1 MIHTVRGH
9 DVQGVD
15 AAESA
20 GAEAE
25 AAGAEAEAAGAE
37 GDLEFLFI

>member
-1 MIHTVRGH
+1 MIHTEPVH

-15 AAESA
+15 AAGSA

-25 AAGAEAEAAGAE
+25 TAGAE